1 MFTKIKML
9 IALDRLYNSL
19 KKTDMKQVGN
29 VLLKN
34 WKTTAAGIVM
44 VIVGVLTHNG
54 VLTASEG
61 SLIAS
66 ILGGMGL
73 LISKDGN
80 VTGDGTN

>member
-1 MFTKIKML
+1 MFTKIKL
-9 IALDRLYNSL
+9 LVQVDQLYNRL

-54 VLTASEG
+54 ALTANEG

-66 ILGGMGL
+66 VLGGMGL
-73 LISKDGN
+73 LASKDGN